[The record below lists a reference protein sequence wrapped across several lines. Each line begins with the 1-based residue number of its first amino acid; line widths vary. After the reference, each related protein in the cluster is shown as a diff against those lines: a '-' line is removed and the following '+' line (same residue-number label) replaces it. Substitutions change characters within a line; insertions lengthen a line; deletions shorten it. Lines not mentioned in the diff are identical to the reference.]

1 MYCMILLLK
10 VHNKDT
16 WGFLNDNG
24 YVYYKTQKYLIYVV
38 DSMIMMIVKWTSVH
52 RLESQ
57 EKISWVG
64 YVGSF

>member
-10 VHNKDT
+10 VLNKDT

-38 DSMIMMIVKWTSVH
+38 DSMIMMIVKSTSVH

>member
-10 VHNKDT
+10 VLNKDT